1 MIDSNKT
8 YDILSVE
15 EYTDKQSGEV
25 KSRFTRVGVAF
36 DNKDGNGQ
44 SLIIPAGISL
54 SGRITTKL
62 RTSKED
68 AE

>member
-1 MIDSNKT
+1 MTSENKT

-15 EYTDKQSGEV
+15 DYTDKNGEV

>member
-1 MIDSNKT
+1 MTSENKT

-15 EYTDKQSGEV
+15 DYTDKNGEV
-25 KSRFTRVGVAF
+25 KSRFTRAGVAF